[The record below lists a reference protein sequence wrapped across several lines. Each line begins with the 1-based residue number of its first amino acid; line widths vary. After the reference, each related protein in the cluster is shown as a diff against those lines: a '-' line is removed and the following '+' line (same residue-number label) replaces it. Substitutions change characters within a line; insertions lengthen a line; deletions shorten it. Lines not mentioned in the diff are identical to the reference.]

1 MKLWLDDREITVPTD
16 DLDTAL
22 KAARDAAQQAGRVI
36 IEAEWDGQSIPDSML
51 ENPPKTPSGKG
62 EIRFTSANP
71 RALVSTTL
79 HEISDVLSKLG
90 ILQQETADSLQAGRM
105 DEAFEAL
112 GEVFSTWETVR
123 RAVEEGPALLGISV
137 SELNAPATPAG
148 PSEPLVTHIGALTDL
163 LGDTRSALQNE
174 DWSTLADLLADELRV
189 QADRWGVILRS
200 LAEQIDRR

>member
-1 MKLWLDDREITVPTD
+1 MKLWLDDRELVVQSD
-16 DLDTAL
+16 DLETAL
-22 KAARDAAQQAGRVI
+22 KAAREAAQQAGRVI
-36 IEAEWDGQSIPDSML
+36 IEAEWDGQSIPDAML
-51 ENPPKTPSGKG
+51 ENPPKSPSGKG

-79 HEISDVLSKLG
+79 HEISDVLGKLG
-90 ILQQETADSLQAGRM
+90 ALQQETAEGLQSGRM

-137 SELNAPATPAG
+137 ATLSAPAAVGEAPAG
-148 PSEPLVTHIGALTDL
+148 MATHIGALTDL

-174 DWSTLADLLADELRV
+174 DWSTLADLLSDELRV
-189 QADRWGVILRS
+189 QAERWAVILRS